1 VNTCVIVNPRSG
13 GVKDASA
20 VISRIRE
27 HPALLDP
34 EVRVT
39 TGSDNAAELAREALR
54 AGYRR
59 ILACGGDGTLH
70 EVVNGVGAG
79 RPDVVVGVLPMG
91 TGNDFARSVGFPG
104 GLAEALDLVA
114 SAVPRPIDLVQV
126 TGAGTGRWLVNCS
139 AGGFSGM
146 VDEELTAEM
155 KQTWGPLAYLGSAL
169 KVLPDLEGYETR
181 VSFDGE
187 SEVRL
192 NALNVVVANGRTA
205 AGGIPVAP
213 AAWLDDGLLDV
224 MVVEMAALGE
234 LAAVAPRILM
244 GTHLDHELVS
254 FRRAR
259 RVSVASTPGMWFNVD
274 GELVGK
280 EPLVFEVRPG
290 ALHVLTHPTD
300 APAIGGG

>member
-1 VNTCVIVNPRSG
+1 
-13 GVKDASA
+13 
-20 VISRIRE
+20 
-27 HPALLDP
+27 
-34 EVRVT
+34 
-39 TGSDNAAELAREALR
+39 
-54 AGYRR
+54 
-59 ILACGGDGTLH
+59 
-70 EVVNGVGAG
+70 
-79 RPDVVVGVLPMG
+79 
-91 TGNDFARSVGFPG
+91 
-104 GLAEALDLVA
+104 
-114 SAVPRPIDLVQV
+114 
-126 TGAGTGRWLVNCS
+126 
-139 AGGFSGM
+139 
-146 VDEELTAEM
+146 
-155 KQTWGPLAYLGSAL
+155 
-169 KVLPDLEGYETR
+169 
-181 VSFDGE
+181 
-187 SEVRL
+187 
-192 NALNVVVANGRTA
+192 
-205 AGGIPVAP
+205 VAP